1 MNKIMQHRDSIDIK
15 IATRLLSLQPT
26 SFDDDTHTVEAILSK
41 GSPVQRVYGVESLRI
56 SKDAIDLSRLNTS
69 GIPILDSHKIDS
81 IDAALGKLQSAWVAD
96 GALKGLVKFNQ
107 TDAGMRAEGMVR
119 RGELG
124 GISVGYRVTE
134 WEVRDAKGKV
144 IDPDSV
150 AWGGE
155 SATFVGKH
163 WELLEVS
170 LCAVPADVA
179 SGFRNQSDL
188 HDRVYLAPLP
198 ALLADIRTR
207 MEIRQRLAERQSE
220 LELHSDTR
228 DDDLRTIRLPRSDLI
243 FYGNAETMKL

>member
-1 MNKIMQHRDSIDIK
+1 MNMHTQHRDSIDIK
-15 IATRLLSLQPT
+15 IATRLLDLHPT

-56 SKDAIDLSRLNTS
+56 SKDAIDLSRLSTS

-81 IDAALGKLQSAWVAD
+81 IDAALGKLQSAWVAN
-96 GALKGLVKFNQ
+96 GALHGRIKFNQ
-107 TDAGMRAEGMVR
+107 TDAGIRAEGMVA

-124 GISVGYRVTE
+124 GISVGYKVTE
-134 WEVRDAKGKV
+134 WEVRDDKGKV

-155 SATFVGKH
+155 ESTFVGRR

-170 LCAVPADVA
+170 LVSCPADTA

-188 HDRVYLAPLP
+188 HDRVYFPTLP
-198 ALLADIRTR
+198 ACLNDVRTR
-207 MEIRQRLAERQSE
+207 MEIRQRIMERQAEFESC
-220 LELHSDTR
+220 SDMR
-228 DDDLRTIRLPRSDLI
+228 DDDLRTVRLPRSDLI
-243 FYGNAETMKL
+243 FYGNAETM

>member
-1 MNKIMQHRDSIDIK
+1 
-15 IATRLLSLQPT
+15 
-26 SFDDDTHTVEAILSK
+26 
-41 GSPVQRVYGVESLRI
+41 
-56 SKDAIDLSRLNTS
+56 
-69 GIPILDSHKIDS
+69 
-81 IDAALGKLQSAWVAD
+81 LQSAWVAD
-96 GALKGLVKFNQ
+96 GALKGRVKFNQ

-155 SATFVGKH
+155 DSTFVGRR

-188 HDRVYLAPLP
+188 HDRVYLPTLP
-198 ALLADIRTR
+198 ACLNDIRTR
-207 MEIRQRLAERQSE
+207 MEIRQRLAERQGE
-220 LELHSDTR
+220 LELHSDRR

-243 FYGNAETMKL
+243 FYGNAEAMKI